1 MIINTESIHHNIES
15 LVRNDKLDYIDAIL
29 HYCNLNGLDV
39 ETIGSIISLD
49 QNLTAKVQEE
59 AENLHYLKK
68 ISRLPI

>member
-1 MIINTESIHHNIES
+1 MIINTEAIHHNIES
-15 LVRNDKLDYIDAIL
+15 LVQNNNLDYIDAIL
-29 HYCNLNGLDV
+29 HYCDLNSLDV

-49 QNLTAKVQEE
+49 ANLTAKIQEE